1 MNLNREKLTCCI
13 ALMIFLGGMYF
24 VVDSFRKQQKKD
36 SPLPN
41 TTIRNTGSKVFV
53 PKAMQYLSA
62 DEGGRN
68 PFSFSEGWKDL
79 DAASLRPPFI
89 PGNARILPGLSGGI
103 PLEDGGVNFSE
114 QRPKQLDS
122 PSTKAPGTSPGAVP
136 GATSAPGDAPDRGLL
151 PAPGAGTKQPAPG
164 APGAQR

>member
-41 TTIRNTGSKVFV
+41 TTIRNTGAKVFV

-79 DAASLRPPFI
+79 DAASLPAPSI
-89 PGNARILPGLSGGI
+89 PDNARILPGLSGGI

-114 QRPKQLDS
+114 ERPKQVDA
-122 PSTKAPGTSPGAVP
+122 PSKRVPGTAPGVVP
-136 GATSAPGDAPDRGLL
+136 GATAGPGDAPDRGLL
-151 PAPGAGTKQPAPG
+151 PPPGAGTNPATPG
-164 APGAQR
+164 AGK

>member
-13 ALMIFLGGMYF
+13 AVLFF
-24 VVDSFRKQQKKD
+24 VYGIYSVGTRFTSQGKD

-41 TTIRNTGSKVFV
+41 ITIRRAESKVFA
-53 PKAMQYLSA
+53 PGQKPYLSS

-79 DAASLRPPFI
+79 DAASLPPPSI
-89 PGNARILPGLSGGI
+89 PDNARILPGLSGGI

-114 QRPKQLDS
+114 ERPKQVDA
-122 PSTKAPGTSPGAVP
+122 PSKRAPGTAPGVGP
-136 GATSAPGDAPDRGLL
+136 GATAGPGDAPDRGLL
-151 PAPGAGTKQPAPG
+151 PPPGAGTKPATPG
-164 APGAQR
+164 AGK